1 VLEKSASCRSAI
13 VEGNISLQRLIDTA
27 AVGPTAD
34 RVGQRAWL
42 GSICFQRG
50 FYLQNETFTIKET

>member
-1 VLEKSASCRSAI
+1 M
-13 VEGNISLQRLIDTA
+13 DTG

-34 RVGQRAWL
+34 RVGQRAWV